1 MKRSA
6 DGEARR
12 DEKVKRFKES
22 FSSFKVTPINRFNEK
37 NPYYRQPFQFGYF
50 SLDGSR
56 TFHSDD
62 RQLRY
67 YIGSQTQNLKLNL
80 REGYKSCIQ
89 KDDDVKERLTHLLT
103 WISKNRSKFQL
114 KEEGTLKHKKK

>member
-6 DGEARR
+6 DGEASR

-22 FSSFKVTPINRFNEK
+22 FSSFKVAPINRFNEK
-37 NPYYRQPFQFGYF
+37 NPYYRQPHQFGYF

-56 TFHSDD
+56 TFYNDD

-67 YIGSQTQNLKLNL
+67 YVGSQTHNLKLNL
-80 REGYKSCIQ
+80 REGYKSCIL

-114 KEEGTLKHKKK
+114 KEGDTLKQQKK

>member
-6 DGEARR
+6 DGEASR

-22 FSSFKVTPINRFNEK
+22 FSSFKVAPINRFNEK
-37 NPYYRQPFQFGYF
+37 NPYYRQPHQFGYF

-56 TFHSDD
+56 TFYNDD

-67 YIGSQTQNLKLNL
+67 YVGSQTQNLKLNL
-80 REGYKSCIQ
+80 REGYKSCIL

-114 KEEGTLKHKKK
+114 KEGDTLKQQKK

>member
-6 DGEARR
+6 DGEASR

-22 FSSFKVTPINRFNEK
+22 FSSFKVAPINRFNEK
-37 NPYYRQPFQFGYF
+37 NPYYRQPHQFGYF

-56 TFHSDD
+56 TFYNDD

-67 YIGSQTQNLKLNL
+67 YVGSQTQNLKLNL
-80 REGYKSCIQ
+80 REGYKSCIL

-114 KEEGTLKHKKK
+114 KEGDTSKQQKK

>member
-56 TFHSDD
+56 MFHSDD